1 MQKIKLSTKQE
12 IDVREIWEKEDTDF
26 TPWLAKPENILNI
39 TPYPVFSEV
48 KS

>member
-26 TPWLAKPENILNI
+26 TPWLAKPENIQQLG
-39 TPYPVFSEV
+39 S
-48 KS
+48 KSKKR